1 MDLTNLLH
9 SMADSIS
16 WEKNWMQDCSRW
28 GYNEWCRNP
37 LVLTIL
43 ALIICSVPCN
53 PEYVVNRSQVWS
65 HNQMPFISLFTK
77 FSKSIRMKTIEFL
90 HIFSHLVSA
99 EWKPSAPWLAASSL
113 KLILFLIYSCSH
125 HRIYGVYSLHGRYL
139 CGMKLGEG
147 ITVWHAAWEEDML
160 CKMLPHQ
167 ILCHRPNQSLSIVFF
182 PGHSARHITM
192 GYMHRFYIFKRCLVD
207 FLHWQAMTEIMTS

>member
-90 HIFSHLVSA
+90 HILSHLVSA

-207 FLHWQAMTEIMTS
+207 FLHGQAMTEIMTS

>member
-182 PGHSARHITM
+182 PRAQR
-192 GYMHRFYIFKRCLVD
+192 
-207 FLHWQAMTEIMTS
+207 

>member
-125 HRIYGVYSLHGRYL
+125 HRIYDSLHGRYL

-167 ILCHRPNQSLSIVFF
+167 ILCHRPSQSLSIVFF